1 MNILVSDFDGT
12 LTQYDFFDQV
22 RKRWPMPPEVDPW
35 NKFLAGE
42 ITHFE
47 ALAGIFSRIRA
58 SEADLRELM
67 QSMELDPRL
76 AESMKALR
84 EKGWEVIIASAG
96 CDWYIRRLLEGA
108 GVSVPLHANPGL
120 FSPDHGLIMS
130 FPADARFRSS
140 TTGVDKVAVVRDAIQ
155 RADQVA
161 FAGDGPPDLPAAL
174 LVKPEFRFARGWLAN
189 ALREQR
195 EAFHPFHHWSE
206 IADQLPRLA

>member
-22 RKRWPMPPEVDPW
+22 RKRWPIPPEVDPW
-35 NKFLAGE
+35 HKFLAGE

-47 ALAGIFSRIRA
+47 ALAGIFSQIRA

-76 AESMKALR
+76 AESMKALQ
-84 EKGWEVIIASAG
+84 EKGWDVIIASAG

-108 GVSVPLHANPGL
+108 GVSVPLHANPGR

-140 TTGVDKVAVVRDAIQ
+140 TTGIDKVAVVRDAIQ
-155 RADQVA
+155 HADQVA

-174 LVKPEFRFARGWLAN
+174 LVKSEFRFARGWLAN
-189 ALREQR
+189 ALREQC